1 MKHHLQMILLFTRQ
15 ELFEQYRGNALGIV
29 WLFIQPLTYILIFTL
44 IFSDIMKTRLAN
56 FDQPYAYSTYLVA
69 GILSWNMIINIITKT
84 SSVYQTKAGLIKKV
98 PTHLLMLPIYI
109 PLAEAIIYV
118 IGMVLFSIVLLLVGH
133 DFSLGWLW
141 LPPLTLCAIL
151 FAYTT
156 GILFGLLSPFI
167 PDIRSAIPIFSQLL
181 FWMTPIIYLP
191 DIVPK
196 QFQWLLD
203 ANPFTWLIRN
213 FQAIIFY
220 QTPLDW
226 GTLAAALGLTTIL
239 SLLVYW
245 LHLRLEKD
253 IRDLI

>member
-1 MKHHLQMILLFTRQ
+1 MKHHLQMTLLFTKQ
-15 ELFEQYRGNALGIV
+15 ELFEQYRGNALGVV

-56 FDQPYAYSTYLVA
+56 FDQPYAYSTYLVS

-84 SSVYQTKAGLIKKV
+84 SSAYQSKAGLIKKV
-98 PTHLLMLPIYI
+98 PTHLLVLPLYI
-109 PLAEAIIYV
+109 PLAEVIIYA
-118 IGMVLFSIVLLLVGH
+118 IGMILFTIVLLLVGH
-133 DFSLGWLW
+133 DFSPTWLW
-141 LPPLTLCAIL
+141 LPLLTLFTIL
-151 FAYTT
+151 FASTT
-156 GILFGLLSPFI
+156 GMLFGLLSPFI
-167 PDIRSAIPIFSQLL
+167 PDIRSAIPVFSQLL

-191 DIVPK
+191 NIVPER
-196 QFQWLLD
+196 FQWLLD
-203 ANPFTWLIRN
+203 ANPFTWLISN

-226 GTLAAALGLTTIL
+226 GALAAILGLTAVL
-239 SLLVYW
+239 GLLVYW

>member
-1 MKHHLQMILLFTRQ
+1 MKHHLQMILLFTKQ
-15 ELFEQYRGNALGIV
+15 ELLEQYRGNALGVV

-98 PTHLLMLPIYI
+98 PTHLLLLPLYI
-109 PLAEAIIYV
+109 PLAEVIIYI
-118 IGMVLFSIVLLLVGH
+118 IGMALFSIVLLLVGY
-133 DFSLGWLW
+133 DFSTTWLW
-141 LPPLTLCAIL
+141 LPLLTLCAIL
-151 FAYTT
+151 FAYVS
-156 GILFGLLSPFI
+156 GMLFGLLSPFI
-167 PDIRSAIPIFSQLL
+167 PDIRNAIPVLSQLL

-191 DIVPK
+191 NIVPK

-203 ANPFTWLIRN
+203 ANPFTWLISN
-213 FQAIIFY
+213 FQAAIFY
-220 QTPLDW
+220 QTPLHW
-226 GTLAAALGLTTIL
+226 GTLTASLGLTASIG
-239 SLLVYW
+239 LLVYW